1 MMKLEFAILI
11 SLLLPLQ
18 LPAQGVLAA
27 RHAVEAVPG
36 DNVLRF
42 YRLAIPVTKSAFEE
56 DLDSDYGTVLA
67 FWREC
72 EEYVNNLYVPL
83 GFCFDVVED
92 ERLVLKERGVID
104 ENVYNA
110 PGLGTE
116 LLNEIIPSTAY
127 DIGMWVTHRDDY
139 EENSGLSV
147 ENGAYMNS
155 TKAGGY
161 AKTDKWVVAHE
172 IGHLLGADHTPA
184 GEGSLMDQIGDYLSY
199 LSIKRIRTACMER
212 NAAYYSDEQRT
223 QLVRSNA
230 GGNYVYGVKVKN
242 SAPSFVA
249 AQMYDVYKIPQGGC
263 LAVELFAKDAD
274 GDALRYMAIGDDIEA
289 FASLQPQKSNVI
301 DYRPRYS
308 ADIFYPQY
316 FYAVQGTD
324 IPMLYPGKY
333 GISFIVHDCPDDCS
347 LQAMKTQ
354 PFYCNYAVWDA
365 DIEVVAGTE
374 FTASLS
380 PVKDV
385 YTAGESVTVEWGVNN
400 SYFTADSRVRI
411 TMSDNYGESFDYLL
425 AESVPASNGSCSI
438 ELPDVNVGNVD
449 VDFVTAVRS
458 MPGGVIRVEE
468 VGGAAYTLTA
478 LSPEQGGSFCVTGAT
493 GIYEVKGEGGNGK
506 GEDGERKGENGNGK
520 GENGGLKGEGGE
532 GNAVYDLLGREVY
545 NPSGGVYIVN
555 GKKFIVK

>member
-1 MMKLEFAILI
+1 MKFKFMILI
-11 SLLLPLQ
+11 YLLLPLQ
-18 LPAQGVLAA
+18 LLAQGIGSTRSAE
-27 RHAVEAVPG
+27 EAIPS

-56 DLDSDYGTVLA
+56 DLDSDYGAVLA

-92 ERLVLKERGVID
+92 ERLVLNERGMID

-110 PGLGTE
+110 PGFGTE

-127 DIGMWVTHRDDY
+127 DIGMWVTHRGDY

-147 ENGAYMNS
+147 ENGAYLNS
-155 TKAGGY
+155 TKASGY

-223 QLVRSNA
+223 QLVGNNA

-249 AQMYDVYKIPQGGC
+249 AQMKDVYKIPQGAC
-263 LAVELFAKDAD
+263 LAVELLATDAD

-308 ADIFYPQY
+308 ADFYYPEY
-316 FYAVQGTD
+316 FYTVQGTD

-333 GISFIVHDCPDDCS
+333 GISYIVYDCPDDCS
-347 LQAMKTQ
+347 LEAMKAQ
-354 PFYCNYAVWDA
+354 PFYCNYAVWNA

-374 FTASLS
+374 FTVSLS
-380 PVKDV
+380 PAKDA

-458 MPGGVIRVEE
+458 MPGGMVRVEE
-468 VGGAAYTLTA
+468 IGGVAYALTA
-478 LSPEQGGSFCVTGAT
+478 LSPEQGGSFCITGAT

-506 GEDGERKGENGNGK
+506 SES
-520 GENGGLKGEGGE
+520 GE
-532 GNAVYDLLGREVY
+532 GNAVYDLQGRKVY

-555 GKKFIVK
+555 GKKFILR

>member
-1 MMKLEFAILI
+1 MKFKFTILI
-11 SLLLPLQ
+11 YLLLPLQ
-18 LPAQGVLAA
+18 LLAQGIGSTCSAE
-27 RHAVEAVPG
+27 EAIPG

-83 GFCFDVVED
+83 GFCFDVIED
-92 ERLVLKERGVID
+92 EKLVLHERGLID

-110 PGLGTE
+110 PSFGTE

-147 ENGAYMNS
+147 ENGAYLNS
-155 TKAGGY
+155 TKASGY

-199 LSIKRIRTACMER
+199 LSIKRIRTACMQR

-223 QLVRSNA
+223 QLVGSNA
-230 GGNYVYGVKVKN
+230 GGNYVYGVKVDN

-249 AQMYDVYKIPQGGC
+249 AQMKDTYRIPQGGC

-289 FASLQPQKSNVI
+289 FASLQPQESNVI

-308 ADIFYPQY
+308 ADVYYPEY

-333 GISFIVHDCPDDCS
+333 GISFIVHDCPDECS
-347 LQAMKTQ
+347 LLAMKTQ
-354 PFYCNYAVWDA
+354 PFYCNYAVWNA
-365 DIEVVAGTE
+365 DIEVVDGTE

-380 PVKDV
+380 PAKGV
-385 YTAGESVTVEWGVNN
+385 YTAGESVTVKWGVN
-400 SYFTADSRVRI
+400 SAYFTADSRVRI
-411 TMSDNYGESFDYLL
+411 TMSDNYGRSFDYVL
-425 AESVPASNGSCSI
+425 AESVPARDGSCSV

-458 MPGGVIRVEE
+458 LPGGIIRVEE
-468 VGGAAYTLTA
+468 IGGVAYTLTT
-478 LSPEQGGSFCVTGAT
+478 LSPENGGGFNITGAT
-493 GIYEVKGEGGNGK
+493 GIYEVKGEN
-506 GEDGERKGENGNGK
+506 GERKGEMGKVK
-520 GENGGLKGEGGE
+520 GESGE

-555 GKKFIVK
+555 GKKFIVR

>member
-42 YRLAIPVTKSAFEE
+42 YRLAIPVTRSAFEE

-83 GFCFDVVED
+83 GFCFDVIED
-92 ERLVLKERGVID
+92 EKLVLHERGLID

-110 PGLGTE
+110 PSFGTE
-116 LLNEIIPSTAY
+116 LLNELIPSTAY

-147 ENGAYMNS
+147 ENGAYLNS
-155 TKAGGY
+155 TKASGY

-212 NAAYYSDEQRT
+212 NAAYYSDDQRT
-223 QLVRSNA
+223 QLVGSNA
-230 GGNYVYGVKVKN
+230 GGNYVYGVKVDN

-249 AQMYDVYKIPQGGC
+249 VQMKDVYKIPQGAC
-263 LAVELFAKDAD
+263 LVVELFAKDAD
-274 GDALRYMAIGDDIEA
+274 GDALRYMAIGDEIES
-289 FASLQPQKSNVI
+289 FASQHPQESNVI

-308 ADIFYPQY
+308 ADVYYPEY
-316 FYAVQGTD
+316 FYAVQGTE

-333 GISFIVHDCPDDCS
+333 GISYIVYDCPDDCS

-365 DIEVVAGTE
+365 DVEVVAGTE

-385 YTAGESVTVEWGVNN
+385 YTAGECVTVEWGVN
-400 SYFTADSRVRI
+400 SAYFTADSRVRI
-411 TMSDNYGESFDYLL
+411 TMSDNYGRSFDYVL
-425 AESVPASNGSCSI
+425 AESVPACDGSCSV

-458 MPGGVIRVEE
+458 MPGGMVRVEE
-468 VGGAAYTLTA
+468 IGGAAYALTA
-478 LSPEQGGSFCVTGAT
+478 LSPEQGGRFCITGAT
-493 GIYEVKGEGGNGK
+493 GIYEVKGEMGK
-506 GEDGERKGENGNGK
+506 VKGEN
-520 GENGGLKGEGGE
+520 GE
-532 GNAVYDLLGREVY
+532 GNAVYDLLGRKVY

>member
-1 MMKLEFAILI
+1 MKLRFIILI
-11 SLLLPLQ
+11 YLLLPLQ
-18 LPAQGVLAA
+18 LLAQGIGAT
-27 RHAVEAVPG
+27 RSAVDTIPG

-56 DLDSDYGTVLA
+56 DLNSEYSTVLA

-83 GFCFDVVED
+83 GFCFDVIED
-92 ERLVLKERGVID
+92 EKLVLHERGLID

-110 PGLGTE
+110 PSFGTE
-116 LLNEIIPSTAY
+116 LLNELIPSTAY

-147 ENGAYMNS
+147 ENGAYLNS
-155 TKAGGY
+155 TKASGY

-172 IGHLLGADHTPA
+172 IGHLLGADHTPP
-184 GEGSLMDQIGDYLSY
+184 GEGSLMDQIGNYLSY

-223 QLVRSNA
+223 RLVGSNA
-230 GGNYVYGVKVKN
+230 GGNYVYGVKVNN
-242 SAPSFVA
+242 SAPCFA
-249 AQMYDVYKIPQGGC
+249 TAQMKDTYRIPQGGC
-263 LAVELFAKDAD
+263 LSVELFATDAD
-274 GDALRYMAIGDDIEA
+274 GDALRYMAIGDDIETL
-289 FASLQPQKSNVI
+289 ASLHPQESNII

-308 ADIFYPQY
+308 ADVYYPEY

-333 GISFIVHDCPDDCS
+333 GISFIVYDCPHDCS
-347 LQAMKTQ
+347 LQAMKAQ
-354 PFYCNYAVWDA
+354 PFYCNYTVWNA
-365 DIEVVAGTE
+365 NVEVVAGTE

-380 PVKDV
+380 PAKDV

-425 AESVPASNGSCSI
+425 AESVPARNGSCSVK
-438 ELPDVNVGNVD
+438 LPDVNVGNVD

-458 MPGGVIRVEE
+458 LPGGIIRVQKI
-468 VGGAAYTLTA
+468 GGAAYALTA

-493 GIYEVKGEGGNGK
+493 GIYEVKWES
-506 GEDGERKGENGNGK
+506 GERKGERGNVK
-520 GENGGLKGEGGE
+520 G
-532 GNAVYDLLGREVY
+532 VYDLQGRRVKELY
-545 NPSGGVYIVN
+545 KRLYIVD
-555 GKKFIVK
+555 GKKFFVR

>member
-1 MMKLEFAILI
+1 MKFKFMILI
-11 SLLLPLQ
+11 YLLLPLQ
-18 LPAQGVLAA
+18 LVAQGIGATRSA
-27 RHAVEAVPG
+27 EEAIPG

-92 ERLVLKERGVID
+92 ERLVLNERGMID

-147 ENGAYMNS
+147 ENGAYLNS
-155 TKAGGY
+155 TKASGY

-199 LSIKRIRTACMER
+199 LSIKRIRAACMER

-223 QLVRSNA
+223 RLVGSND
-230 GGNYVYGVKVKN
+230 GGNYVYGVKVKS

-249 AQMYDVYKIPQGGC
+249 AQMKDVYKIPQGGC
-263 LAVELFAKDAD
+263 LAVELLATDAD

-289 FASLQPQKSNVI
+289 FASLQPQESCVI

-308 ADIFYPQY
+308 ADFYYPEY
-316 FYAVQGTD
+316 FYTVQGTD

-333 GISFIVHDCPDDCS
+333 GISYIVYDCPDDCS
-347 LQAMKTQ
+347 LEAMKAQ
-354 PFYCNYAVWDA
+354 PFYCNYAVWNA

-374 FTASLS
+374 FTVSLS
-380 PVKDV
+380 PAKDA

-425 AESVPASNGSCSI
+425 AESVPASNGSCSV

-458 MPGGVIRVEE
+458 MPGGMVRVEE
-468 VGGAAYTLTA
+468 IGGAAYVLTA

-493 GIYEVKGEGGNGK
+493 GIYEVKGESGK
-506 GEDGERKGENGNGK
+506 GK
-520 GENGGLKGEGGE
+520 GENGEWKGESGE
-532 GNAVYDLLGREVY
+532 GNAVYDLQGRKVY
-545 NPSGGVYIVN
+545 NPSEGVYIVN
-555 GKKFIVK
+555 GKKFIVR

>member
-1 MMKLEFAILI
+1 MKFKFMILI
-11 SLLLPLQ
+11 YLLLPLQ
-18 LPAQGVLAA
+18 LLAQGIGATCSA
-27 RHAVEAVPG
+27 EEAVPG

-56 DLDSDYGTVLA
+56 DLDSDYGAVLA

-72 EEYVNNLYVPL
+72 EEYVNNLYVPI

-92 ERLVLKERGVID
+92 ERLVLNERGMID

-110 PGLGTE
+110 PGFGTE

-147 ENGAYMNS
+147 ENGAYLNS
-155 TKAGGY
+155 TKASGY

-223 QLVRSNA
+223 RLVGSNA

-249 AQMYDVYKIPQGGC
+249 AQMKDVYKIPQGAC
-263 LAVELFAKDAD
+263 LAVELLATDAD

-308 ADIFYPQY
+308 ADFYYPEY
-316 FYAVQGTD
+316 FYTVQGTD
-324 IPMLYPGKY
+324 IPMLYSGKY
-333 GISFIVHDCPDDCS
+333 GISFIVYDCPDDCS
-347 LQAMKTQ
+347 LEAMKAQ

-365 DIEVVAGTE
+365 DVEVVAGTE
-374 FTASLS
+374 FTVSLS
-380 PVKDV
+380 PAKDA

-458 MPGGVIRVEE
+458 MPGGMVRVEE
-468 VGGAAYTLTA
+468 IGGAAYTLTA

-493 GIYEVKGEGGNGK
+493 GIYEVKGES
-506 GEDGERKGENGNGK
+506 GNGK
-520 GENGGLKGEGGE
+520 GENGERKGESGNRKGESGE
-532 GNAVYDLLGREVY
+532 GNAVYDLQGRKVY

-555 GKKFIVK
+555 GKKFIVR

>member
-1 MMKLEFAILI
+1 MILI
-11 SLLLPLQ
+11 YLLLPLQ
-18 LPAQGVLAA
+18 LLAQDIGATRSA
-27 RHAVEAVPG
+27 EEAIPG

-56 DLDSDYGTVLA
+56 DLNSDYCTVLA

-83 GFCFDVVED
+83 GFCFDVIED
-92 ERLVLKERGVID
+92 EKLVLHERGLID

-110 PGLGTE
+110 PGFGTE

-147 ENGAYMNS
+147 ENGAYLNS
-155 TKAGGY
+155 TKASGY

-212 NAAYYSDEQRT
+212 NAAYYCDEQRT
-223 QLVRSNA
+223 RLVGSNN
-230 GGNYVYGVKVKN
+230 GGNYVYGVKVDN
-242 SAPSFVA
+242 SAPSFLV
-249 AQMYDVYKIPQGGC
+249 AQMKDVYKIPQGGC

-308 ADIFYPQY
+308 ADFYYPEY
-316 FYAVQGTD
+316 FYTVQGTD

-333 GISFIVHDCPDDCS
+333 GISYIVYDCPDDCS
-347 LQAMKTQ
+347 LEAMKAQ
-354 PFYCNYAVWDA
+354 PFYCNYAVWNA

-374 FTASLS
+374 FTVSLS
-380 PVKDV
+380 PAKDA
-385 YTAGESVTVEWGVNN
+385 YTASESVTVEWGVNN

-425 AESVPASNGSCSI
+425 AEAVPALDGRCSV

-458 MPGGVIRVEE
+458 MPGGVIRVQEI
-468 VGGAAYTLTA
+468 GGAAYALTA
-478 LSPEQGGSFCVTGAT
+478 LSPEQGGSFCITGAT
-493 GIYEVKGEGGNGK
+493 GIYEVKGESGNGNS
-506 GEDGERKGENGNGK
+506 DS
-520 GENGGLKGEGGE
+520 GE

-545 NPSGGVYIVN
+545 NTNGGVYIVN
-555 GKKFIVK
+555 GKKFIVR

>member
-18 LPAQGVLAA
+18 LPVQGVLPA

-42 YRLAIPVTKSAFEE
+42 YRLAIPVTRSAFEE
-56 DLDSDYGTVLA
+56 DLDSDYGAVLA

-83 GFCFDVVED
+83 GFCFDVIED
-92 ERLVLKERGVID
+92 DKLVLHERGLID

-110 PGLGTE
+110 PSFGTE

-147 ENGAYMNS
+147 ENGAYLNS
-155 TKAGGY
+155 TKASGY

-223 QLVRSNA
+223 QLVGSNA
-230 GGNYVYGVKVKN
+230 GGNYVYGVKVDN

-249 AQMYDVYKIPQGGC
+249 AQMKDVYKIPQGGC

-308 ADIFYPQY
+308 ADVYCPEYFYP
-316 FYAVQGTD
+316 VQGTE
-324 IPMLYPGKY
+324 IPMLYSGKY
-333 GISFIVHDCPDDCS
+333 GISFIVYDCPDDCS
-347 LQAMKTQ
+347 LQAMKMQ
-354 PFYCNYAVWDA
+354 PFYCNYAAWDA

-380 PVKDV
+380 PAKDV
-385 YTAGESVTVEWGVNN
+385 YTAGECVTVEWGVNN
-400 SYFTADSRVRI
+400 AYFTADSRVRI
-411 TMSDNYGESFDYLL
+411 TMSDNYGRSFDYVL
-425 AESVPASNGSCSI
+425 AESVPALDGSCSV

-458 MPGGVIRVEE
+458 LPGGVIRVEE
-468 VGGAAYTLTA
+468 IGGAPYTLTA
-478 LSPEQGGSFCVTGAT
+478 LSPEHGGSFCITGGT
-493 GIYEVKGEGGNGK
+493 GIYVVKGES
-506 GEDGERKGENGNGK
+506 GNGK
-520 GENGGLKGEGGE
+520 GENGERKGES
-532 GNAVYDLLGREVY
+532 GNGKTESGKVKDYYDLLGREVY

-555 GKKFIVK
+555 GKKFIVR